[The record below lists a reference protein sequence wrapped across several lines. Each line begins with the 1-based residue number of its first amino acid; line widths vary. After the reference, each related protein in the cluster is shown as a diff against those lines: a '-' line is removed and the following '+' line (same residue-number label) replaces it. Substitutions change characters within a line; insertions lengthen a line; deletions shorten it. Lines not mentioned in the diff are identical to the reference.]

1 MALHRTN
8 CDNREANR
16 PDIQASTTVAV
27 QIVSAE
33 VNEHVVFSS
42 WDFVSL
48 WKQYMKYIGLLF
60 TGSLFPCGFMC
71 VFKVV
76 VVVVVLVVGV
86 FSDFTRVIR
95 QVIVFPASCKL

>member
-1 MALHRTN
+1 
-8 CDNREANR
+8 
-16 PDIQASTTVAV
+16 
-27 QIVSAE
+27 
-33 VNEHVVFSS
+33 
-42 WDFVSL
+42 
-48 WKQYMKYIGLLF
+48 MKYIGLLF

-76 VVVVVLVVGV
+76 VVVVVVGVLVVVV